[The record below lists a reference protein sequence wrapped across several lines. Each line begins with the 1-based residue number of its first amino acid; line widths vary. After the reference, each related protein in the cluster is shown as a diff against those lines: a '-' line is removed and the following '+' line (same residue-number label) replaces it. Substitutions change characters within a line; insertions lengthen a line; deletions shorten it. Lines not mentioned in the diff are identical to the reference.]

1 MTSVPGSAAVRP
13 DPPSRASGRRLRLA
27 VRWLAAFVVL
37 VLVLLAGPIAVLASG
52 HVDLGP
58 GWRAAS
64 RGSSGQA
71 PDPALEPAAVVQVYG
86 ARTVRWRGAF
96 GIHSWIA
103 AKRTGDPEYTTY
115 QVIGWRAYRGLSAVD
130 VRHGAVPD
138 GHWFGQHPELLAERR
153 GAGVDELI
161 DSIEAAVKSYPWP
174 GRYRVWPG
182 PNSNTFVAH
191 VARQVPELGLDL
203 PPTAIGKDFLGDT
216 RVFARAPSGTGWQV
230 SLYGV
235 LGATLA
241 WEEGVELNVLGL
253 AAGIDFNDF
262 ALRLPGLGRVGT
274 PPPAPG

>member
-1 MTSVPGSAAVRP
+1 MPGG
-13 DPPSRASGRRLRLA
+13 GRRLRWALRA
-27 VRWLAAFVVL
+27 LAAFVVL
-37 VLVLLAGPIAVLASG
+37 MLVLLAGPIAVLASG
-52 HVDLGP
+52 DVDLGP

-71 PDPALEPAAVVQVYG
+71 PDPAHESNAVVQVYG

-103 AKRTGDPEYTTY
+103 VKRAGASEYTTY

-130 VRHGAVPD
+130 VRPGAVPD
-138 GHWFGQHPELLAERR
+138 GHWFGQPPLLLADRR
-153 GAGVDELI
+153 GAGVEELI
-161 DSIEAAVKSYPWP
+161 DRIEDAVADYPWP
-174 GRYRVWPG
+174 TRYRVWPG

-191 VARQVPELGLDL
+191 LARQVPELGLDL

-216 RVFARAPSGTGWQV
+216 RIFARAPSGTGWQV

-241 WEEGVELNVLGL
+241 WEEGIELNLLGL

-274 PPPAPG
+274 PPAAPG